1 MALGLTHT
9 GSQAYDLVTP
19 MCQYFIPLAD
29 TQAVEQVP
37 PSPPPSLV
45 PAAAT
50 HRKDRA
56 HWTRSDS
63 PLWL

>member
-45 PAAAT
+45 PAAA
-50 HRKDRA
+50 
-56 HWTRSDS
+56 
-63 PLWL
+63 